1 MEFKELKIRYWGQ
14 HLWAAG
20 YFVRSIGVINEKII
34 KDYIENQEDEYE
46 DNFKIV
52 S

>member
-1 MEFKELKIRYWGQ
+1 MNYGKKLKEIRKNNN
-14 HLWAAG
+14 L
-20 YFVRSIGVINEKII
+20 
-34 KDYIENQEDEYE
+34 NQEDEYE